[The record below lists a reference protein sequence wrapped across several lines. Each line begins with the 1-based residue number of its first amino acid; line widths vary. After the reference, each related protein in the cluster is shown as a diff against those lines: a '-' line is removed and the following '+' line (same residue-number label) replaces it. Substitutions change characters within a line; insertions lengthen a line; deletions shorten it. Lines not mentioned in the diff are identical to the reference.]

1 MNHYIARFYFK
12 DARSPEEIFC
22 SIAQALSQWEP
33 ASGKFS
39 DFHIDRESI
48 GNSVVSHRG
57 ELTLEDL
64 LHAARGMNDPAYTLM
79 ADTTYRCW
87 QKSEDGKG
95 MEQRESLLSI
105 FTMGGDSHDLGV
117 NGQVQ
122 MAFRIRPYI
131 KQDPR
136 RDEFNQYVEKNLIS
150 MADFMISLAKRLDAS
165 SMKIYEEYML
175 NIPLNAHAAYYRD
188 TQAVQDDLHFIAE
201 IWERGLPAY
210 RLGAIKNGNP
220 EDLKDVTDRRDA
232 AWKDQMMNALNELL
246 PIKAMPTAE
255 DIRTVLHSR
264 WHDYCNTNEGY
275 VVLDYPFYMNNM
287 LDGFYIEV
295 LNQAAGMK
303 LDS

>member
-12 DARSPEEIFC
+12 DARSQEEIFC
-22 SIAQALSQWEP
+22 AVAQALEQWEP
-33 ASGKFS
+33 ASGMFS
-39 DFHIDRESI
+39 NFGIDRESF
-48 GNSVVSHRG
+48 GNRVVSLKG

-64 LHAARGMNDPAYTLM
+64 LHAVRGMNDPAYMLT

-95 MEQRESLLSI
+95 MEQRESLLGI
-105 FTMGGDSHDLGV
+105 HIRGEDSYDLRV
-117 NGQVQ
+117 NGQVE
-122 MAFRIRPYI
+122 MVFYVRPYI
-131 KQDPR
+131 KLDPR
-136 RDEFNQYVEKNLIS
+136 RDEVNQYVEKNLIS

-175 NIPLNAHAAYYRD
+175 NMPLNAHAAYYRD
-188 TQAVQDDLHFIAE
+188 TQALQDDLRFIAE
-201 IWERGLPAY
+201 IWERGLPEH
-210 RLGAIKNGNP
+210 RLGAVKDGNP
-220 EDLKDVTDRRDA
+220 EDLKHVIDRRDA
-232 AWKDQMMNALNELL
+232 AWKDRMMNALNELL

-264 WHDYCNTNEGY
+264 WHDYCNINEGY

-295 LNQAAGMK
+295 LKQAAGMK